1 MSRSVLVTMAR
12 YRPYWDDRLH
22 EACMDALAAALARPF
37 DLAAFQTAVEHVA
50 AVTQVI
56 DRFEQR

>member
-1 MSRSVLVTMAR
+1 
-12 YRPYWDDRLH
+12 
-22 EACMDALAAALARPF
+22 MDALAAALARPF